1 MNSTVQSKPKSNG
14 IGQSGRHQVRLM
26 APNVGCC
33 FKHMETADG
42 LQEGGD
48 RSIMSTLGDFIRER
62 RQDLGLTQEQ
72 LAERIGTSV
81 RQADVSRLE
90 RNRVALPRR
99 TRLED
104 IARALDVS
112 LADLLVQSG
121 WGTAAV
127 QHPNG
132 TVDAESLPEV
142 VSELERAQRQ
152 LLELR
157 QMFDKT
163 ATLLAATERTVAA
176 ALQQV
181 GVRPELPVPVGIFDR
196 WESAAPIA

>member
-1 MNSTVQSKPKSNG
+1 
-14 IGQSGRHQVRLM
+14 
-26 APNVGCC
+26 
-33 FKHMETADG
+33 
-42 LQEGGD
+42 
-48 RSIMSTLGDFIRER
+48 
-62 RQDLGLTQEQ
+62 LTQEQ
-72 LAERIGTSV
+72 LAERVGSNV

-121 WGTAAV
+121 WGDAAV
-127 QHPNG
+127 QHSSG
-132 TVDAESLPEV
+132 AVDADLMPEV
-142 VSELERAQRQ
+142 VSELQRAQAQ

-157 QMFDKT
+157 QMFDQT
-163 ATLLAATERTVAA
+163 STLLAATERTVAA
-176 ALQQV
+176 ALRQV

-196 WESAAPIA
+196 WESAAPVA

>member
-1 MNSTVQSKPKSNG
+1 MLRVGRSTG
-14 IGQSGRHQVRLM
+14 ERSGDQ
-26 APNVGCC
+26 AN
-33 FKHMETADG
+33 
-42 LQEGGD
+42 EGTE
-48 RSIMSTLGDFIRER
+48 RVSTTLGDFIRER

-132 TVDAESLPEV
+132 TVDADSLPEV

>member
-1 MNSTVQSKPKSNG
+1 MLRAGSSTGERNG
-14 IGQSGRHQVRLM
+14 NQANEG
-26 APNVGCC
+26 
-33 FKHMETADG
+33 TA
-42 LQEGGD
+42 
-48 RSIMSTLGDFIRER
+48 RVATTLGDFIRER

-72 LAERIGTSV
+72 LAGRIGTNV

-121 WGTAAV
+121 WGAAAG
-127 QHPNG
+127 QQPAG
-132 TVDAESLPEV
+132 TVDADRLPEL

-152 LLELR
+152 LVELR
-157 QMFDKT
+157 QVFDQT
-163 ATLLAATERTVAA
+163 ATVLAATERTVDAI
-176 ALQQV
+176 LRQI
-181 GVRPELPVPVGIFDR
+181 GVRPELPVPVGVFDR
-196 WESAAPIA
+196 WESAAPVA